1 MAGYSIMIL
10 ICSTTLSHSD
20 CQANTALD
28 VVRGPQVDNQVM
40 CALNAQTMIART
52 NLIRASGSEYLKV
65 ICLPIKSADEWIG
78 EIEMRKR
85 GENPHP
91 HPSSV
96 DDDAGPEEGG
106 W

>member
-1 MAGYSIMIL
+1 MSGYSILIL
-10 ICSTTLSHSD
+10 ICSLSLSHGD
-20 CQANTALD
+20 CQLNTALD
-28 VVRGPQVDNQVM
+28 VVRGPQ

-91 HPSSV
+91 HPHPSSV